1 MTDNSRPYII
11 CYMAPSVDGRL
22 IFDRFS
28 KSFYNWDQDKGILEF
43 YDRVGIEDLKSNVVI
58 LGRNTYYTDFCQK
71 LYDIDSHKTPA
82 SKFELFKGKI
92 SDKGFMIILDSKGKS
107 IYEDKMLS
115 EYNFISILS
124 EKVSEDYLQYLR
136 SRNVSYVFAGS
147 DGNNFEKALITL
159 KSMFGFERI
168 LLEGG
173 GVVNGSFLKL
183 KLIDEIALM
192 LMPSIDGNASKPSI
206 FEYHGNPDEFPA
218 AGQKLELIDSK
229 ALSYGILLIRYK
241 VHRE

>member
-1 MTDNSRPYII
+1 
-11 CYMAPSVDGRL
+11 
-22 IFDRFS
+22 
-28 KSFYNWDQDKGILEF
+28 
-43 YDRVGIEDLKSNVVI
+43 
-58 LGRNTYYTDFCQK
+58 
-71 LYDIDSHKTPA
+71 
-82 SKFELFKGKI
+82 
-92 SDKGFMIILDSKGKS
+92 
-107 IYEDKMLS
+107 
-115 EYNFISILS
+115 
-124 EKVSEDYLQYLR
+124 
-136 SRNVSYVFAGS
+136 
-147 DGNNFEKALITL
+147 
-159 KSMFGFERI
+159 MFGFERI

-206 FEYHGNPDEFPA
+206 FEYNGNPDEFPA